1 MTWYK
6 EQLWVTCLV
15 TLILLISV
23 LMDIP
28 GSSLNWLGPF
38 WIIAMIA
45 IQIWKKGK
53 GRR

>member
-15 TLILLISV
+15 ALIGLIAV